1 MKLITRL
8 LLGLIAVVATLFMT
22 AAFVVSTTELAQHK
36 DRIQQFVF
44 DQTGRSLVIRGR
56 VDAQL
61 FPWAGFSLQDVSLA
75 GADGFYTRNFA
86 NVEHVE
92 ARVRFLPLLIG
103 NVSIK
108 HVHLQGLELDLQRNL
123 EGRTNWDDLMS
134 NTSVVAT
141 EGSNDD
147 VIQEI
152 EAGTP
157 VVAALSV
164 GELIVSDSVVHWRD
178 ELAENE
184 FILSDFRLAAGEV
197 TLTEPF
203 PFETGFFV
211 NGVDSFPMSRIAA
224 SGLAGINLA
233 ENIYRVDS
241 FQVDSVLTLS
251 NDESAADPEPVTD
264 DEVENSSEK
273 QPVDRKLTTRY
284 SGSVVVDLNAQ
295 RVDFAPLTLDVE
307 GVVLSGELHVTDLLE
322 NPGVFGYVAND
333 SVDASGVLEA
343 QLEKRGVELPA
354 TFDRALLQDFKLSA
368 SFQRADENF
377 LINDVRLG
385 NQHAELTGN
394 FQIANFLRAPVL
406 TGTITS
412 NNINPA
418 LWTEAIGFAP
428 VDKTALTKAQIST
441 AVRQSGQLLV
451 LNDIELHLDDST
463 INGDIEFVKTDE
475 GQIPVR
481 FELRADAINLDRY
494 FHNRVD
500 SGMRTLLSDEP
511 TKPLPIETID
521 TMDVQGELSIT
532 QLRWSGLDFT
542 DVSLPVRIADGR
554 VEGLEVKAT
563 AYKGTWFASTVLDVT
578 PDEPL
583 LTATMSVNAVDLQTL
598 SDALL
603 QREANLSGTGIV
615 NIDLLS
621 RGMTVSELVN
631 RAGGALNVRVTDGTV
646 SGVNVAKE
654 WVTLLSEY
662 LIPDADEVEADVAI
676 SDEADDSSSTAARQ
690 KTGINEL
697 SVSWELANGRLY
709 SDDLDLRSSGIK
721 VTGQGSIDLVQR
733 SVDYLLQVAIV
744 EATAD
749 AVIDDIDSML
759 ASTHNRIVGL
769 KLPLIV
775 RGPVEPLIGDFI
787 GQLNK
792 SLQVQLQKPDIFG
805 ATAAESTGAT
815 FDIPTIKNRLE
826 QTYKDAE
833 VDLNA
838 RLDALRDAVQQQ
850 NKAPSVE
857 QEKEAS
863 NSINEEI
870 QRETDQLKNRLQNNL
885 KKDLKSKL
893 SNLTED

>member
-75 GADGFYTRNFA
+75 GTDGFYTTNFA

-164 GELIVSDSVVHWRD
+164 GELIVSDSVVQWRD

-184 FILSDFRLAAGEV
+184 FFLSDFRLAAGEV

-203 PFETGFFV
+203 PFETGFV
-211 NGVDSFPMSRIAA
+211 VDGVVGFPMSQIAA

-251 NDESAADPEPVTD
+251 NDESTADIAPVTD
-264 DEVENSSEK
+264 DDVGNASEQ
-273 QPVDRKLTTRY
+273 QPDDRKLTTRY

-307 GVVLSGELHVTDLLE
+307 GVVLSGELHVTDLME

-343 QLEKRGVELPA
+343 QLEKRGVALPA
-354 TFDRALLQDFKLSA
+354 AFDRALLQDFNLSA

-412 NNINPA
+412 NHINPA
-418 LWTEAIGFAP
+418 LWTEGFGFTP

-451 LNDIELHLDDST
+451 LNDIELQLDDST

-475 GQIPVR
+475 GQFPVR
-481 FELRADAINLDRY
+481 FELRADTINLDRY
-494 FHNRVD
+494 FNDRIEAGALT
-500 SGMRTLLSDEP
+500 SLSDEP
-511 TKPLPIETID
+511 ANALPIETID
-521 TMDVQGELSIT
+521 AMDVQGELSIT
-532 QLRWSGLDFT
+532 QLQWFGLDFT

-554 VEGLEVKAT
+554 FEGLEVKAT

-598 SDALL
+598 SDAML
-603 QREANLSGTGIV
+603 QREADLSGTGIV

-621 RGMTVSELVN
+621 RGMTVAELVN

-646 SGVNVAKE
+646 GGVNIAKD
-654 WVTLLSEY
+654 WVTLLSDY
-662 LIPDADEVEADVAI
+662 LVPDTEKDLANTDET
-676 SDEADDSSSTAARQ
+676 DDLTSTASQ
-690 KTGINEL
+690 KKTGINEL
-697 SVSWELANGRLY
+697 SMSWELADGRLY
-709 SDDLDLRSSGIK
+709 NDDLDLRSAGINMK
-721 VTGQGSIDLVQR
+721 GQGSIDLTQQ
-733 SVDYLLQVAIV
+733 SVDYLLQLAII
-744 EATAD
+744 EDSTD
-749 AVIDDIDSML
+749 AAIDDIDSML
-759 ASTHNRIVGL
+759 APTHNRIAGL
-769 KLPLIV
+769 QLPLIV
-775 RGPVEPLIGDFI
+775 RGPVEPLISDFI

-815 FDIPTIKNRLE
+815 FDISTIKNRLE

-833 VDLNA
+833 LDLNV
-838 RLDALRDAVQQQ
+838 RLDALREAAQQQ

-885 KKDLKSKL
+885 QKDL

>member
-141 EGSNDD
+141 EGANDD

-203 PFETGFFV
+203 PFETGFVV

-441 AVRQSGQLLV
+441 AVRQSGQLLG

-475 GQIPVR
+475 GQFPVR
-481 FELRADAINLDRY
+481 FELRADTINLDRY
-494 FHNRVD
+494 FHNRID
-500 SGMRTLLSDEP
+500 SSMRTLLSDEP
-511 TKPLPIETID
+511 AKPLPIETID

-532 QLRWSGLDFT
+532 QLQWSGLEFT

-621 RGMTVSELVN
+621 RGMTVAELVN

-646 SGVNVAKE
+646 SGVNIAKK

-662 LIPDADEVEADVAI
+662 LVPDADEIEADVAK
-676 SDEADDSSSTAARQ
+676 SDSRSITARQ

-697 SVSWELANGRLY
+697 SVSWELADGRLY
-709 SDDLDLRSSGIK
+709 SNDLDLRSAGLN
-721 VTGQGSIDLVQR
+721 VTGQGSIDLAR
-733 SVDYLLQVAIV
+733 LSVDYLLQVAIV

-749 AVIDDIDSML
+749 AAIDDIDSML
-759 ASTHNRIVGL
+759 APTHNRVAGVT
-769 KLPLIV
+769 LPLIV
-775 RGPVEPLIGDFI
+775 RGPVKPLISDFI

-792 SLQVQLQKPDIFG
+792 TLQVQLQKPDIFG
-805 ATAAESTGAT
+805 AAAAESTGAT
-815 FDIPTIKNRLE
+815 FDISTIKNRLE
-826 QTYKDAE
+826 QTYQDAE
-833 VDLNA
+833 VDLNG
-838 RLDALRDAVQQQ
+838 RLDALRDAAQQQ

-870 QRETDQLKNRLQNNL
+870 ERETNQLKNRLQNNL
-885 KKDLKSKL
+885 RKDLKRKL